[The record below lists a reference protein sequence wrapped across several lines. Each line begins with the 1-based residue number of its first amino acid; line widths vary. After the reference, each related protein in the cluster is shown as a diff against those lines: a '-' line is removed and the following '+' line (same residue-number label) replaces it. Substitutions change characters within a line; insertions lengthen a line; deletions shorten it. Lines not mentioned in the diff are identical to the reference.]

1 MNYTIRPIGPEDAEG
16 AAALRRMP
24 GVFENT
30 LGLPSYRTAD
40 SEAFIAGLGPDDHNF
55 VAVLDD
61 GTVIGC
67 AGLTVC
73 SNPRMRHVG
82 AVGLFVHADYQ
93 GRGVGTTLMETLLD
107 LADHWLML
115 VRVELSIND
124 LEPNRTQPRQSF
136 DDGAMTELADSIAQ
150 HGVLQPIL
158 VRPLLSGGYQI
169 VAGERRW
176 RASRMAGLTT
186 VPAVIRD
193 LTDSEVMQLALI
205 ENLQRENLK
214 PLEEA
219 NGYKMLMDNFEF
231 TQEEIAKTV
240 GKSRPAITNALR
252 LLNLPEDMQ
261 NMLERGEMTAGHAR
275 TLLSFKNED
284 QMKAAARRV
293 TMEGISVRE
302 LEKMAKRANEE
313 KPEKA
318 DKPAKRRIR
327 YYDEA
332 ELALRDVLN
341 RVVHISGTK
350 KKAAL
355 TIEFYGEEDLKNLL
369 YDLKLTDKTGE

>member
-1 MNYTIRPIGPEDAEG
+1 M
-16 AAALRRMP
+16 
-24 GVFENT
+24 
-30 LGLPSYRTAD
+30 
-40 SEAFIAGLGPDDHNF
+40 
-55 VAVLDD
+55 
-61 GTVIGC
+61 
-67 AGLTVC
+67 
-73 SNPRMRHVG
+73 
-82 AVGLFVHADYQ
+82 
-93 GRGVGTTLMETLLD
+93 
-107 LADHWLML
+107 
-115 VRVELSIND
+115 ELSIND

-205 ENLQRENLK
+205 ENLQREDLK

-332 ELALRDVLN
+332 ELALRGVLN

>member
-1 MNYTIRPIGPEDAEG
+1 MAKKG
-16 AAALRRMP
+16 
-24 GVFENT
+24 
-30 LGLPSYRTAD
+30 
-40 SEAFIAGLGPDDHNF
+40 GLGKGLDAIFYDNAREDD
-55 VAVLDD
+55 
-61 GTVIGC
+61 
-67 AGLTVC
+67 AG
-73 SNPRMRHVG
+73 
-82 AVGLFVHADYQ
+82 A
-93 GRGVGTTLMETLLD
+93 
-107 LADHWLML
+107 
-115 VRVELSIND
+115 VELSIND

-293 TMEGISVRE
+293 TME
-302 LEKMAKRANEE
+302 ANEE

-369 YDLKLTDKTGE
+369 YDLKLTDKTDE

>member
-1 MNYTIRPIGPEDAEG
+1 MAKKG
-16 AAALRRMP
+16 
-24 GVFENT
+24 
-30 LGLPSYRTAD
+30 
-40 SEAFIAGLGPDDHNF
+40 GLGKGLDAIFYDNAREDD
-55 VAVLDD
+55 A
-61 GTVIGC
+61 
-67 AGLTVC
+67 
-73 SNPRMRHVG
+73 G
-82 AVGLFVHADYQ
+82 AV
-93 GRGVGTTLMETLLD
+93 
-107 LADHWLML
+107 
-115 VRVELSIND
+115 ELRIND

-205 ENLQRENLK
+205 ENLQREDLK

-284 QMKAAARRV
+284 QMKVAARRV

>member
-1 MNYTIRPIGPEDAEG
+1 MAMRKGLGKGLGALIEDFNEQPNTPGEG
-16 AAALRRMP
+16 A
-24 GVFENT
+24 VT
-30 LGLPSYRTAD
+30 LPLQK
-40 SEAFIAGLGPDDHNF
+40 I
-55 VAVLDD
+55 
-61 GTVIGC
+61 
-67 AGLTVC
+67 
-73 SNPRMRHVG
+73 
-82 AVGLFVHADYQ
+82 
-93 GRGVGTTLMETLLD
+93 
-107 LADHWLML
+107 
-115 VRVELSIND
+115 
-124 LEPNRTQPRQSF
+124 EPNPLQPRKTFNPEELDS
-136 DDGAMTELADSIAQ
+136 LADSIRM
-150 HGVLQPIL
+150 HGIIQPL
-158 VRPLLSGGYQI
+158 TVRKLPSGFYQI
-169 VAGERRW
+169 IAGERRW
-176 RASRMAGLTT
+176 RAARLAGLSD
-186 VPAVIRD
+186 VPVVIIEAD
-193 LTDSEVMQLALI
+193 DKKAMELALI
-205 ENLQRENLK
+205 ENLQRSDLN
-214 PLEEA
+214 PIEEA
-219 NGYKMLMDNFEF
+219 LGYQELMGTYEM
-231 TQEEIAKTV
+231 TQEQAAARV

-369 YDLKLTDKTGE
+369 YDLKLTDKTDE

>member
-1 MNYTIRPIGPEDAEG
+1 M
-16 AAALRRMP
+16 
-24 GVFENT
+24 
-30 LGLPSYRTAD
+30 
-40 SEAFIAGLGPDDHNF
+40 
-55 VAVLDD
+55 
-61 GTVIGC
+61 
-67 AGLTVC
+67 
-73 SNPRMRHVG
+73 
-82 AVGLFVHADYQ
+82 
-93 GRGVGTTLMETLLD
+93 
-107 LADHWLML
+107 
-115 VRVELSIND
+115 ELSIND

-205 ENLQRENLK
+205 ENLQREDLK

-355 TIEFYGEEDLKNLL
+355 AIEFYGEEDLKNLL

>member
-1 MNYTIRPIGPEDAEG
+1 MAKKG
-16 AAALRRMP
+16 
-24 GVFENT
+24 
-30 LGLPSYRTAD
+30 
-40 SEAFIAGLGPDDHNF
+40 GLGKGLDAIFYDNAREDD
-55 VAVLDD
+55 A
-61 GTVIGC
+61 
-67 AGLTVC
+67 
-73 SNPRMRHVG
+73 G
-82 AVGLFVHADYQ
+82 AV
-93 GRGVGTTLMETLLD
+93 
-107 LADHWLML
+107 
-115 VRVELSIND
+115 ELGIND

-136 DDGAMTELADSIAQ
+136 DDSAMTELADSIAQ

-205 ENLQRENLK
+205 ENLQREDLK

-284 QMKAAARRV
+284 QMKTAARRV

-355 TIEFYGEEDLKNLL
+355 TIEFYGEKDLKNLL
-369 YDLKLTDKTGE
+369 YDLKLTDKTEG

>member
-1 MNYTIRPIGPEDAEG
+1 MR
-16 AAALRRMP
+16 
-24 GVFENT
+24 
-30 LGLPSYRTAD
+30 STACC
-40 SEAFIAGLGPDDHNF
+40 N
-55 VAVLDD
+55 
-61 GTVIGC
+61 
-67 AGLTVC
+67 
-73 SNPRMRHVG
+73 
-82 AVGLFVHADYQ
+82 
-93 GRGVGTTLMETLLD
+93 
-107 LADHWLML
+107 
-115 VRVELSIND
+115 
-124 LEPNRTQPRQSF
+124 QSWC
-136 DDGAMTELADSIAQ
+136 
-150 HGVLQPIL
+150 
-158 VRPLLSGGYQI
+158 GGYQI

-205 ENLQRENLK
+205 ENLQREDLK

-252 LLNLPEDMQ
+252 LLNLPENMQ

>member
-1 MNYTIRPIGPEDAEG
+1 MAKKG
-16 AAALRRMP
+16 
-24 GVFENT
+24 
-30 LGLPSYRTAD
+30 
-40 SEAFIAGLGPDDHNF
+40 GLGKGLDAIFYDNAREDD
-55 VAVLDD
+55 A
-61 GTVIGC
+61 
-67 AGLTVC
+67 
-73 SNPRMRHVG
+73 G
-82 AVGLFVHADYQ
+82 AV
-93 GRGVGTTLMETLLD
+93 
-107 LADHWLML
+107 
-115 VRVELSIND
+115 ELGIND

-369 YDLKLTDKTGE
+369 YDLKLTDKTDE